1 MEIFKVE
8 NVNFTFAES
17 SKRALNAVSFT
28 IQQGSFAVLFG
39 ASGSGKTTLLQLLKR
54 ELTPNGKRDGEI
66 FYKGELLEDI
76 DAKTLVSEIGF
87 VMQKPDDQIV
97 MDTVWH
103 ELAFGLENMGLSNAQ
118 IRKKIAE
125 MTSYFGM
132 GDWFHK
138 KISELSGGQKQ
149 LLNLASILIMQP
161 KVLILD
167 EPTSQLDPIAA
178 TEFMQTL
185 HRLHEDTGVTII
197 LVEHRLEDVFQFASD
212 IMLIENGSIIAQ
224 GSPRIIGQIV
234 KKINEHHIMLEALPT
249 ATRIYYGLSTFTN
262 ESPITIREGMEFIGN
277 YKNEIQELPR
287 NIIEQKIDKPILA
300 MKDCWFRYGRDFP
313 DIVKGVS
320 LKIQKGEIFCILGGN
335 GAGKTTLLK
344 LLAGQCKPY
353 KGYVLLHDKKMKKY
367 SMEQLYKKN
376 IALLPQNPKTLFL
389 QSTIR
394 EDYEV
399 TAKLIGFDKMEAS
412 LQIERVM
419 KMLHIESLMDMH
431 PHSVSGG
438 ELQKIAIGKLLLLQ
452 PKILL
457 LDEPT
462 KGIDVFAKKQLQQL
476 LQQLRVQGMTII
488 IVTHDMDFA
497 AEIADCC
504 GLYFDGEVLAM
515 DVPKSFFAQNNYYTT
530 AANKIA
536 RQLYPNAVTCEDVIE
551 LCIANGLHKK

>member
-476 LQQLRVQGMTII
+476 LQQLRAQGMTII

-504 GLYFDGEVLAM
+504 GLYFDGEVLAI

-551 LCIANGLHKK
+551 LCIANGLDKK

>member
-161 KVLILD
+161 KLLILD

-504 GLYFDGEVLAM
+504 GLYFDGEVLAI

-551 LCIANGLHKK
+551 LCIANGLDKK

>member
-28 IQQGSFAVLFG
+28 IQQGSFTVLFG

-76 DAKTLVSEIGF
+76 DAKTLASEIGF

-399 TAKLIGFDKMEAS
+399 TAKLMGFDKMEAS

-476 LQQLRVQGMTII
+476 LQQLRAQGMTII

-504 GLYFDGEVLAM
+504 GLYFDGEVLAI

>member
-76 DAKTLVSEIGF
+76 DAKTLASEIGF

-262 ESPITIREGMEFIGN
+262 ESPITIREGMEFISN

-399 TAKLIGFDKMEAS
+399 TAKLMGFDKMEAS

>member
-399 TAKLIGFDKMEAS
+399 TAKLMGFDKMEAS

-504 GLYFDGEVLAM
+504 GLYFDGEVLAI

-551 LCIANGLHKK
+551 LCIANGLDKK

>member
-399 TAKLIGFDKMEAS
+399 TAKLMGFDKMEAS

-476 LQQLRVQGMTII
+476 LQQLRAQGMTII

-504 GLYFDGEVLAM
+504 GLYFDGEVLAI

>member
-76 DAKTLVSEIGF
+76 DAKTLASEIGF

-262 ESPITIREGMEFIGN
+262 ESPITIREGMEFISN

-476 LQQLRVQGMTII
+476 LQQLRAQGMTII

-551 LCIANGLHKK
+551 LCIANGLDKK

>member
-399 TAKLIGFDKMEAS
+399 TAKLMGFDKMEAS

-476 LQQLRVQGMTII
+476 LQQLRAQGMTII

-504 GLYFDGEVLAM
+504 GLYFDGEVLAI

-551 LCIANGLHKK
+551 LCIANGLDKK

>member
-452 PKILL
+452 PEILL

-476 LQQLRVQGMTII
+476 LQQLRAQGMTII

-504 GLYFDGEVLAM
+504 GLYFDGEVLAI

-551 LCIANGLHKK
+551 LCIANGLDKK

>member
-28 IQQGSFAVLFG
+28 IQQGSFTVLFG

-76 DAKTLVSEIGF
+76 DAKTLASEIGF

-476 LQQLRVQGMTII
+476 LQQLRAQGMTII

-504 GLYFDGEVLAM
+504 GLYFDGEVLAI

>member
-376 IALLPQNPKTLFL
+376 IALLPQNPKTVFL
-389 QSTIR
+389 QSTI
-394 EDYEV
+394 
-399 TAKLIGFDKMEAS
+399 L
-412 LQIERVM
+412 
-419 KMLHIESLMDMH
+419 
-431 PHSVSGG
+431 
-438 ELQKIAIGKLLLLQ
+438 
-452 PKILL
+452 
-457 LDEPT
+457 
-462 KGIDVFAKKQLQQL
+462 
-476 LQQLRVQGMTII
+476 
-488 IVTHDMDFA
+488 
-497 AEIADCC
+497 
-504 GLYFDGEVLAM
+504 
-515 DVPKSFFAQNNYYTT
+515 
-530 AANKIA
+530 
-536 RQLYPNAVTCEDVIE
+536 
-551 LCIANGLHKK
+551 

>member
-28 IQQGSFAVLFG
+28 IQQGSFTVLFG

>member
-1 MEIFKVE
+1 VEIFKVE

-452 PKILL
+452 PEILL

-476 LQQLRVQGMTII
+476 LQQLRAQGMTII

-504 GLYFDGEVLAM
+504 GLYFDGEVLAI

-551 LCIANGLHKK
+551 LCIANGLDKK

>member
-1 MEIFKVE
+1 VEIFKVE

-476 LQQLRVQGMTII
+476 LQQLRAQGMTII

-504 GLYFDGEVLAM
+504 GLYFDGEVLAI

-551 LCIANGLHKK
+551 LCIANGLDKK

>member
-389 QSTIR
+389 QSTIL

-399 TAKLIGFDKMEAS
+399 TAKRMGFDKMEAS
-412 LQIERVM
+412 LQIERVT

-452 PKILL
+452 PEILL

-476 LQQLRVQGMTII
+476 LQQLRAQGMTII

-504 GLYFDGEVLAM
+504 GLYFDGEVLAI

-536 RQLYPNAVTCEDVIE
+536 RQLYPNAVTCEDVID
-551 LCIANGLHKK
+551 LCIANGLDKK